1 MNYLKEEF
9 LKKERKKNQ
18 MLINDLKDYLGFAVA
33 GNFAGHLG
41 EAGEADEFSVIKT
54 EERNAPKG
62 LFPFYIKGHD
72 SFLKTY
78 PISDEFIST
87 HDREA
92 DKLQAEPEVAL
103 ICDFVYEDGKV
114 IDIIPKYFSAFN
126 DCSLRIQDGK
136 KLSTKK
142 NWGINTKGISKD
154 FIEIDNF
161 TEDGILSKYHL
172 SSFIKRDGKLHN
184 YGTISAVK
192 SYSYFFTQLKNW
204 MIEKFN
210 TQEDCGPL
218 EELSQ
223 FMGDATAKGILI
235 ASGATAYSEFGKRNF
250 LKKGDELFIYVYNAR
265 VYSHQEIINN
275 IDSNTKLS
283 ECSKLHQF
291 II

>member
-1 MNYLKEEF
+1 M
-9 LKKERKKNQ
+9 Q
-18 MLINDLKDYLGFAVA
+18 VNDLEDYLGFAVA

-41 EAGEADEFSVIKT
+41 EAGEADEFSVIQT
-54 EERNAPKG
+54 EEKNAPKG

-72 SFLKTY
+72 SFLGTY
-78 PISDEFIST
+78 PISNNVIST
-87 HDREA
+87 HNRES

-103 ICDFVYEDGKV
+103 ICDFIYKDGKV

-126 DCSLRIQDGK
+126 DCSLRIQDGN

-142 NWGINTKGISKD
+142 NWGINTKGISED

-161 TEDGILSKYHL
+161 SERGILSKYHL
-172 SSFIKRDGKLHN
+172 SSFIKRDGKIHN

-192 SYSYFFTQLKNW
+192 TYSYFFTQLKDW
-204 MIEKFN
+204 MINKFN

-218 EELSQ
+218 EELGQ
-223 FMGDATAKGILI
+223 FMKNAKDAKGMLI
-235 ASGATAYSEFGKRNF
+235 AAGATAYADFGKKNF

-265 VYSHQEIINN
+265 VYSHQNIINN
-275 IDSNTKLS
+275 IDSNVKLP
-283 ECSKLHQF
+283 ECSRLHQV

>member
-1 MNYLKEEF
+1 M
-9 LKKERKKNQ
+9 Q
-18 MLINDLKDYLGFAVA
+18 VNDLEDYLGFAVA

-41 EAGEADEFSVIKT
+41 EAGEADEFSVIQT
-54 EERNAPKG
+54 EEKNAPKG

-72 SFLKTY
+72 SFLGTY
-78 PISDEFIST
+78 PISNDVIST
-87 HDREA
+87 HNRES

-126 DCSLRIQDGK
+126 DCSLRIQDGN

-142 NWGINTKGISKD
+142 NWGINTKGISED

-161 TEDGILSKYHL
+161 SETGILSKYHL

-192 SYSYFFTQLKNW
+192 TYSYFFTQLKDW
-204 MIEKFN
+204 MINKFN

-218 EELSQ
+218 EELGQ
-223 FMGDATAKGILI
+223 FMKNAKDAKGMLI
-235 ASGATAYSEFGKRNF
+235 AAGATAYADFGKKNF

-265 VYSHQEIINN
+265 VYSHQNIINN
-275 IDSNTKLS
+275 IDSNVKLP
-283 ECSKLHQF
+283 ECSRLHQV

>member
-1 MNYLKEEF
+1 MKM
-9 LKKERKKNQ
+9 Q
-18 MLINDLKDYLGFAVA
+18 ANDLKDYLGFAVA

-54 EERNAPKG
+54 EEKNAPKG
-62 LFPFYIKGHD
+62 LFPFYIKGHN
-72 SFLKTY
+72 SFLGTY
-78 PISDEFIST
+78 PISNDVIST
-87 HDREA
+87 HNREE
-92 DKLQAEPEVAL
+92 DKLQAEPELAL
-103 ICDFVYEDGKV
+103 ICDFVYENGNV

-142 NWGINTKGISKD
+142 NWGINTKGISAD

-161 TEDGILSKYHL
+161 SETGILSKYHL
-172 SSFIKRDGKLHN
+172 SSFIKRDGKIHN

-192 SYSYFFTQLKNW
+192 TYSYFFTQLKDW
-204 MIEKFN
+204 MINKFN

-218 EELSQ
+218 EELGQ
-223 FMGDATAKGILI
+223 FMKNAKDAKGMII
-235 ASGATAYSEFGKRNF
+235 AAGATAYADFGKKNF

-265 VYSHQEIINN
+265 VYSHQSIINN
-275 IDSNTKLS
+275 IDSNVKLS
-283 ECSKLHQF
+283 ECSRLHQV